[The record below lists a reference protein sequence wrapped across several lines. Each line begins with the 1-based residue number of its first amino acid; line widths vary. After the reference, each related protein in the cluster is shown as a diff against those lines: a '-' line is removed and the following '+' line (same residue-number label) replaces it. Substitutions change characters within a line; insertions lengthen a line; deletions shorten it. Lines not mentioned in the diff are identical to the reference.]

1 MKSKKSSVKKKL
13 FTALAVFSVL
23 TLILMAVLQLFF
35 FPFIYRY
42 IRIYELKNTAK
53 EISEDYGESDFYS
66 KTKNTVDKKNIA
78 AAVINLDS
86 GQLSNLSGRI
96 LPGCILYSLSSQDC
110 LNIYGYLKDYG
121 DGSLLLY
128 QKDADSL
135 SFNSTKNLYD
145 LNTKNVLYV
154 LEFSRGETNYMALVN
169 AYIEP
174 LGSVTRT
181 IGITLGTIGLFMIGM
196 TVILGW
202 FLSRK
207 ITKPII
213 KINASAKNLGSAEKT
228 VFDENLGYREANE
241 LSATLNKASA
251 ELSKTESLRKELVA
265 NVSHDLRTPLTL
277 IKGYT
282 EVMRDI
288 PGQATQEN
296 LNIVIDETD
305 RLTSLVD
312 DILSISKIQS
322 GNVELDKEDFSITTE
337 VSSLV
342 ANYSAMTKNLGYT
355 FFFDS
360 DSDATV
366 NADKKLI
373 LEAVVNLINNAMTHS
388 GDKKAVLV
396 RQKTNGKYVRI
407 EVSDK
412 GPGIPPDQLDLIWDR
427 YYKVD
432 KEHRRQENGSGLGL
446 SIVKSIVTLH
456 KGNYGVRSREGENS
470 GSTFWIELEK
480 KQP

>member
-1 MKSKKSSVKKKL
+1 
-13 FTALAVFSVL
+13 
-23 TLILMAVLQLFF
+23 
-35 FPFIYRY
+35 
-42 IRIYELKNTAK
+42 
-53 EISEDYGESDFYS
+53 
-66 KTKNTVDKKNIA
+66 
-78 AAVINLDS
+78 
-86 GQLSNLSGRI
+86 
-96 LPGCILYSLSSQDC
+96 
-110 LNIYGYLKDYG
+110 
-121 DGSLLLY
+121 
-128 QKDADSL
+128 
-135 SFNSTKNLYD
+135 
-145 LNTKNVLYV
+145 
-154 LEFSRGETNYMALVN
+154 
-169 AYIEP
+169 
-174 LGSVTRT
+174 
-181 IGITLGTIGLFMIGM
+181 
-196 TVILGW
+196 
-202 FLSRK
+202 
-207 ITKPII
+207 
-213 KINASAKNLGSAEKT
+213 
-228 VFDENLGYREANE
+228 
-241 LSATLNKASA
+241 
-251 ELSKTESLRKELVA
+251 
-265 NVSHDLRTPLTL
+265 
-277 IKGYT
+277 
-282 EVMRDI
+282 MRDI

-407 EVSDK
+407 EVSDR

-480 KQP
+480 KQQ